1 MTYFVNSKINSRTI
15 QNNMSVLKTHMK
27 SGFSAF
33 NQNKRLKFYFNVNI
47 PILDKMH
54 LNAFKRVKISYN
66 IINANNSDLDAINR
80 TIREFKNYSG
90 TVTQNIMK
98 DLILLRDL
106 CNNSKIKE
114 TNKLLTAIDGF
125 NFNVNVTPFIE
136 YMGERFPWSSL
147 DGVEFTIYRDGAVEY
162 RVSK

>member
-1 MTYFVNSKINSRTI
+1 MKDIRKLYDKLFDSCLEIEKIKVWIFLDADDNTI
-15 QNNMSVLKTHMK
+15 QADPDNYIIN
-27 SGFSAF
+27 
-33 NQNKRLKFYFNVNI
+33 
-47 PILDKMH
+47 DK
-54 LNAFKRVKISYN
+54 ARYN
-66 IINANNSDLDAINR
+66 IINANSSDLDAINR

-90 TVTQNIMK
+90 TVSQNIMK

-106 CNNSKIKE
+106 CHNSKIKE

>member
-1 MTYFVNSKINSRTI
+1 MKDIRKLYDKLFDSCLEIEKIKVWIYSDADDNTI
-15 QNNMSVLKTHMK
+15 HADPDNYIIN
-27 SGFSAF
+27 
-33 NQNKRLKFYFNVNI
+33 
-47 PILDKMH
+47 DKK
-54 LNAFKRVKISYN
+54 ARYN